1 MMLEVKT
8 LAQVNQI
15 ISDHFGHLRAS
26 GENVPLEAALG
37 RRLYQDLLSKEFV
50 PNFNRSTVDGFALIS
65 ADAFGSSESIPAILT
80 VVGKSAMGEHSQL
93 TLRRGECAS
102 VPTGGELPAG
112 ADAMVM
118 LEHAEDYG
126 DGTIGVIKPVAPG
139 ANLIFKGDDLKP
151 GQVIYQQ
158 GKKIDVADVGTLA
171 ALGFTQVTVYRAP
184 VIGLISTGDE
194 LVKPG
199 EPISTGQIRDVNE
212 PLLQAALEKCGAGA
226 HAFGICKDDKPVI
239 RERML
244 TALKTCDG
252 LIVTGGTSVGI
263 QDALP
268 ELVSELGTLLVHGVA
283 AKPGKPTLVG
293 AIDEKPVF
301 GLPGNPAAAF
311 FMFQVL
317 VKPLLETMMGGTTSE
332 VRLVLPIARAVPS
345 NHGREDLLPVKI
357 KAGQAHPVIGKS
369 GLITTLANT
378 DGYIRIPRDKEGL
391 QKNEHV
397 EVNLF

>member
-1 MMLEVKT
+1 MLEVKT

-244 TALKTCDG
+244 TALK
-252 LIVTGGTSVGI
+252 
-263 QDALP
+263 
-268 ELVSELGTLLVHGVA
+268 
-283 AKPGKPTLVG
+283 
-293 AIDEKPVF
+293 
-301 GLPGNPAAAF
+301 
-311 FMFQVL
+311 
-317 VKPLLETMMGGTTSE
+317 
-332 VRLVLPIARAVPS
+332 RAMV
-345 NHGREDLLPVKI
+345 
-357 KAGQAHPVIGKS
+357 
-369 GLITTLANT
+369 
-378 DGYIRIPRDKEGL
+378 
-391 QKNEHV
+391 
-397 EVNLF
+397 